1 MTAQA
6 SDTDEAIFSPNA
18 VRAEA
23 LIVDAELDS
32 WLVPVRSSH
41 IYEGEQENKG
51 NKGTHRMYFS
61 N

>member
-6 SDTDEAIFSPNA
+6 SDTDEDIFSPNA

-32 WLVPVRSSH
+32 WLVPVR
-41 IYEGEQENKG
+41 
-51 NKGTHRMYFS
+51 
-61 N
+61 